1 MDYQEKRKAQ
11 GHITEQRLIEAAQAL
26 MVHSGYD
33 AVSIRDICRQAGVT
47 TGAFYHHFRSKE
59 EMLEKGGEQLD
70 LYIRRQLDTKPFHS
84 SLSALRIIF
93 TAYAD
98 YMEQNQG
105 ELTARYYQN
114 MLAVSGQREFDAGRT
129 IYQIV
134 LHYVEQARARGILSS
149 EFSAEVVTTFSV
161 RHFRGIVIDWAFHN
175 YSFSLM
181 QAMELEFKL
190 LYRLFRGPK
199 APLF

>member
-1 MDYQEKRKAQ
+1 MDYKEKRRAQ
-11 GHITEQRLIEAAQAL
+11 GQITEQKLIEAAQAL
-26 MVHSGYD
+26 MLHSGYD
-33 AVSIRDICRQAGVT
+33 AVSIRDICREAGVT

-59 EMLEKGGEQLD
+59 EMLERGGEQLD
-70 LYIRRQLDTKPFHS
+70 LYIKRQLEARPYHS

-93 TAYAD
+93 TAYAE

-114 MLAVSGQREFDAGRT
+114 MLAVSGQRPFDAGRT
-129 IYQIV
+129 TYHIV
-134 LHYVEQARARGILSS
+134 FFFVKQALERGILSS
-149 EFSAEVVTTFSV
+149 EFTAEVVTTFCV

-190 LYRLFRGPK
+190 LYRLFRGPT